1 MSDLPVPPIFV
12 SRPRRSEWLALAAI
26 LVLAAVLRL
35 GMLGAVEFKRDE
47 ANLSRLAL
55 DMARGE
61 TFPLLGIVSSVGVPN
76 APFSVYVI
84 VPPFLL
90 SSDPMLATGYVA
102 LLNVIA
108 VLLAYALARRYYG
121 PFAAVIAG
129 VCFAASPWA
138 VIFSRKIWAQDI
150 LPLFILLCVWTG
162 LLGFVEGR
170 RRAQLLHLPLLFITG
185 QIHYVTFVLIPIT
198 VYLIVQGR
206 RRLTRAFWLSV
217 PLALLTVIPFV
228 VGIMG
233 AVSPIL
239 SAIPDAVTSS
249 RGGGGLMLTAQALHF
264 AVMAVGGTDI
274 HSLTGAQGFQRYL
287 AGVPNAYP
295 LFDGLA
301 AAMIGAGVWLA
312 VRAVRHR
319 DARTPID
326 VTILL
331 WLCVTPLAFS
341 VTWTE
346 VQVHYMIPILPA
358 AFIALGAAGRDLRAS
373 LARRVPV
380 RRAVTAAGAAALVA
394 VVALQT
400 WLVLALFNF
409 VSAHA
414 TPGGFGTP
422 LAYYA
427 PLREAILA
435 RRPSGVLARLDGQA
449 IGFDEAATVWDFL
462 LADVPAR
469 RFLADGIEVFP
480 AEPALYLESG
490 CADVGETGSEH
501 FPMRPNLSSGAP
513 EACYTLRAHVPG
525 AFDPAS
531 FTALTAPPFEVGAR
545 LIGYDWSPE
554 EGCLATAW
562 TVEGPATLPIGD
574 QFNVSVHFINAAS
587 ERRAVADAAFWL
599 GRYWRA
605 DDIILRRFCL
615 APGALAPDDAATI
628 AGVRVGLYTLD
639 ETPEGR
645 RFFSIP
651 LRVAEG
657 QPADAQ
663 ITIRF
668 D

>member
-1 MSDLPVPPIFV
+1 LSDLPALPTFV
-12 SRPRRSEWLALAAI
+12 ARPRRLEWLALAVI
-26 LVLAAVLRL
+26 LILAAALRL
-35 GMLGAVEFKRDE
+35 GMPGIVEFKRDE

-61 TFPLLGIVSSVGVPN
+61 ALPLLGIVSSVGVPN

-90 SSDPMLATGYVA
+90 SSDPILATGYVA

-121 PFAAVIAG
+121 PLAAVIAG
-129 VCFAASPWA
+129 LCFAASPWA

-150 LPLFILLCVWTG
+150 LPLFIVLCVWTG
-162 LLGFVEGR
+162 LLGFLEGK
-170 RRAQLLHLPLLFITG
+170 RRAQFLHLPLLFITG
-185 QIHYVTFVLIPIT
+185 QIHYVTFVLIPISA
-198 VYLIVQGR
+198 YLILRGR
-206 RRLTRAFWLSV
+206 KRLTRAFWLSI
-217 PLALLTVIPFV
+217 PLALLTVIPFA
-228 VGIMG
+228 VGIMQ
-233 AVSPIL
+233 AAAPIL
-239 SAIPDAVTSS
+239 SSLMGATATS
-249 RGGGGLMLTAQALHF
+249 RGDSGLTLTAQALHF

-301 AAMIGAGVWLA
+301 VTVIGSGVWLA
-312 VRAVRHR
+312 VRSVRRR

-331 WLCVTPLAFS
+331 WLCITPLAFS

-358 AFIALGAAGRDLRAS
+358 AFIALGAAGRDLQAS
-373 LARRVPV
+373 LAGRVRV
-380 RRAVTAAGAAALVA
+380 RRAVTAVGAAALVA

-435 RRPSGVLARLDGQA
+435 RRPSQVLARLDGQA

-501 FPMRPNLSSGAP
+501 FPMRPDLSSGAP
-513 EACYTLRAHVPG
+513 EACYTLRADVPRT
-525 AFDPAS
+525 FDPAS
-531 FTALTAPPFEVGAR
+531 FTPLAVAPFEVGAR

-562 TVEGPATLPIGD
+562 TVEGPAVGLVGD
-574 QFNVSVHFINAAS
+574 QFSVSVHFVDAAG
-587 ERRAVADAAFWL
+587 EQVVVADASFWL

-605 DDIILRRFCL
+605 GDVIVRRFCL
-615 APGALAPDDAATI
+615 TPGSPGAEAISAI
-628 AGVRVGLYTLD
+628 AGVRVGLYTFD

-645 RFFSIP
+645 RFFNVPS
-651 LRVAEG
+651 RAADG
-657 QPADAQ
+657 QPTDTQ